1 MKSYIARSML
11 AGTVQLLK
19 VQGLYNDKMSLEDLE
34 NEFKTT
40 PLVFDG
46 NQRFTQGR
54 RTQLEKG
61 EFLIMENLNNSD
73 VDRVVFSNF
82 DKMQLIVGFNIIK
95 SQAVNY
101 ELEVSELGKLA
112 APLMKIELEQP
123 KPPQPR

>member
-54 RTQLEKG
+54 RT
-61 EFLIMENLNNSD
+61 
-73 VDRVVFSNF
+73 
-82 DKMQLIVGFNIIK
+82 
-95 SQAVNY
+95 
-101 ELEVSELGKLA
+101 
-112 APLMKIELEQP
+112 
-123 KPPQPR
+123 

>member
-1 MKSYIARSML
+1 ML

>member
-1 MKSYIARSML
+1 MEKQQNKKRIERFISDVLRDSKKIRFIIFRQMKSYIARSML

-54 RTQLEKG
+54 RT
-61 EFLIMENLNNSD
+61 
-73 VDRVVFSNF
+73 
-82 DKMQLIVGFNIIK
+82 
-95 SQAVNY
+95 
-101 ELEVSELGKLA
+101 
-112 APLMKIELEQP
+112 
-123 KPPQPR
+123 